1 MKIMALEE
9 HFTGIL
15 KIELT
20 GNQLQRF
27 LNICYHRGIDMN
39 DLVFGPKTVCFYMA
53 ANHLNLLQ
61 ELGLRYH
68 TKVTVKTKR
77 GLPFLLQ
84 NALYRRGFLLGM
96 VICYAFLIYMS
107 GCIWEIKFDGN
118 RYHTDDSMKT
128 YLTDVGI
135 RYGYRMNHIDAEEL
149 ELMIRKQYEDV
160 AWCSVQKDGCRLTIT
175 ITESQLNLEN
185 QNETLSPNEGI
196 AIVADRDAVISHLV
210 TQEGEAMVKIGQS
223 VKEGE
228 VLINGYITYTDDFN
242 YVTGYKGVFAKA
254 DIKAIW
260 EIPFEMSVSLTQN
273 TSETCLTEYKEFP
286 LYDVISKIST
296 DGQKEYFIQLNLGN
310 QDLVMPYTYMSDGML
325 NQSMLLSV
333 LLSMPE
339 NSVLL
344 IDEIEDALHPLT
356 ILDFIKVAQSKN
368 IQLIFSSHN
377 TYLLQKLR
385 PDQII
390 FANWK
395 NANKTLTFAC

>member
-27 LNICYHRGIDMN
+27 INICYHRGIDMN

-84 NALYRRGFLLGM
+84 NALYRRGFVLGM

-107 GCIWEIKFDGN
+107 GCVWEIKFDGN

-273 TSETCLTEYKEFP
+273 TSETCLTEYKELEHLNKIFP
-286 LYDVISKIST
+286 YLYY
-296 DGQKEYFIQLNLGN
+296 KEKTIFPASSE
-310 QDLVMPYTYMSDGML
+310 DKMPYNEALMRLENKFYEQIKKWKENGYEVIEKNL
-325 NQSMLLSV
+325 N
-333 LLSMPE
+333 
-339 NSVLL
+339 
-344 IDEIEDALHPLT
+344 IEDNNREVLYVGT
-356 ILDFIKVAQSKN
+356 IVLEGPFGVYAPCEVPSISEGLDEFN
-368 IQLIFSSHN
+368 
-377 TYLLQKLR
+377 R
-385 PDQII
+385 D
-390 FANWK
+390 
-395 NANKTLTFAC
+395 